1 MISFYP
7 LLPCGS
13 PLTSFG
19 EVISYRAP
27 VERVFLKAGGQVHSV
42 RVSRF

>member
-19 EVISYRAP
+19 EAISYHAP
-27 VERVFLKAGGQVHSV
+27 VERVFPKAGEQG
-42 RVSRF
+42 RFDQKGVF